1 MEDLAIQVIT
11 RGYAIAEA
19 LDAVTVLPLC
29 EAFARPPD
37 QIRLFVTFLAQY
49 PIGWFMH
56 YAVHGTVMRHLF
68 TMSLGILMQLY
79 LYGFAIGH
87 VVLMSTVAYAF
98 MIFLPR
104 DKQAPYVMFWVLA
117 YLSYGHLSQLIYD
130 FGGYEMTVTS
140 YTMLLVCKLSSLAY
154 CY

>member
-1 MEDLAIQVIT
+1 MEDLAITLIT
-11 RGYAIAEA
+11 RGYAVAAA
-19 LDAVTVLPLC
+19 LDAVTVEPLC

-37 QIRLFVTFLAQY
+37 QIRLFVIFLAQY

-56 YAVHGTVMRHLF
+56 YAVHGTVVRHLF

-87 VVLMSTVAYAF
+87 VVLMSTVAYAL

-104 DKQAPYVMFWVLA
+104 DK
-117 YLSYGHLSQLIYD
+117 
-130 FGGYEMTVTS
+130 
-140 YTMLLVCKLSSLAY
+140 
-154 CY
+154 